1 MPNPPTPPGIVSR
14 RTLLT
19 GTAATAG
26 LGITGMSLAGCGS
39 VTGGLSDKTRVKQWN
54 LLAGADGAIMTEMHD
69 QFSAEHPDVELEATT
84 FGWGTPFYTRLV
96 MGASGGNASDIATI
110 HLSRLKSVSPAT
122 LLDPITIPELTD
134 RGLDPADFP
143 EKIWEQC
150 FVDDQ
155 LYAIPIDTHALVNY
169 YNKDVCGQVGAL
181 NADGTLVETS
191 GVEEYFDLLRAV
203 KEVTGQYGTS
213 LDTLGGWR
221 QFWAWYRQA
230 DGEMTFSDDD
240 YEMDDD
246 KALQAIDVM
255 YRMAEEGLCPVF
267 ADGAQCAANFENGAA
282 GLVQVGN
289 WEINRFKA
297 FGGAA
302 GPDWFSMTEMPEF
315 FGNRR
320 TQGDCH
326 SYVLPHHNSWDPE
339 VRDATLTY
347 AAWMLQHSFR
357 WGEGGGHTP
366 AYLPVTESPEY
377 QALQPNA
384 EYSGV
389 VENVQFDPDVWFSG
403 SAARLFDETGSIFN
417 QVYGLQ
423 MTPEDALAEIKSRIQ
438 ALLSLPNPVD

>member
-1 MPNPPTPPGIVSR
+1 MPNHPSPPGSLSR
-14 RTLLT
+14 RALLT
-19 GTAATAG
+19 GTAAAAG
-26 LGITGMSLAGCGS
+26 IGLAGCGS
-39 VTGGLSDKTRVKQWN
+39 VTGGLSGKTRVKQWN
-54 LLAGADGAIMTEMHD
+54 LLAGSDGAVMTAMHD
-69 QFSAEHPDVELEATT
+69 QFSSEHPDLELQATT

-96 MGASGGNASDIATI
+96 MGASSGNASDIATI
-110 HLSRLKSVSPAT
+110 HLSRLKSVSPGT
-122 LLDPITIPELTD
+122 LLDDITVEEL
-134 RGLDPADFP
+134 RSHGLEEADFP
-143 EKIWEQC
+143 EKIWEKC
-150 FVDDQ
+150 FVDDR

-169 YNKDVCGQVGAL
+169 YNRTICEQVGVL
-181 NADGTLVETS
+181 NPDGTLLETH

-203 KEVTGQYGTS
+203 KEATGQYGTS

-230 DGEMTFSDDD
+230 DGEMTFTEDD

-246 KALQAIDVM
+246 KALQAIEVM
-255 YRMAEEGLCPVF
+255 YRMAEEGLCPTF
-267 ADGAQCAANFENGAA
+267 ADGAQCAANFENGSA

-297 FGGAA
+297 FNEAQGL
-302 GPDWFSMTEMPEF
+302 DFSMCEMPDF
-315 FGNRR
+315 YGNRR

-326 SYVLPHHNSWDPE
+326 SYVLPRHLSWDPE
-339 VRDATLTY
+339 VRDATIAY
-347 AAWMLQHSFR
+347 AAWMLQHSFQ

-417 QVYGLQ
+417 QVYGLA
-423 MTPEDALAEIKSRIQ
+423 MTPDDALALMKERIET
-438 ALLSLPNPVD
+438 LLALPNPVD

>member
-1 MPNPPTPPGIVSR
+1 MPNHPSPPGSLSR
-14 RTLLT
+14 RALLT
-19 GTAATAG
+19 GTAAAG
-26 LGITGMSLAGCGS
+26 LGVAGLGLAGCGS
-39 VTGGLSDKTRVKQWN
+39 VTGGLDGRTRVKQWN
-54 LLAGADGAIMTEMHD
+54 LLAGGDGAVMTEMHD
-69 QFSAEHPDVELEATT
+69 QFSDEHPDIELQATT

-122 LLDPITIPELTD
+122 LLDAIEIDELVD
-134 RGLDPADFP
+134 HGLDPADFP
-143 EKIWEQC
+143 AQVWDKC
-150 FVDDQ
+150 FVDDR

-169 YNKDVCGQVGAL
+169 YNRTVCEQAGVL
-181 NADGTLVETS
+181 NPDGTLLETK
-191 GVEEYFDLLRAV
+191 GVEEYYDLLRAV
-203 KEVTGQYGTS
+203 KDVTGEYGTS

-230 DGEMTFSDDD
+230 DGEMTFGDGDFA
-240 YEMDDD
+240 MDDD
-246 KALQAIDVM
+246 KALQAIEVM
-255 YRMAEEGLCPVF
+255 YRMSEEGLCPRF
-267 ADGAQCAANFENGAA
+267 ADGGQCSANFETGAA

-297 FGGAA
+297 FNEAQGL
-302 GPDWFSMTEMPEF
+302 DFSMTEMPDF

-366 AYLPVTESPEY
+366 AYLPVTESAEY

-389 VENVQFDPDVWFSG
+389 VDNVQFDPDAWFSG

-417 QVYGLQ
+417 QVYGLA
-423 MTPEDALAEIKSRIQ
+423 MAPEEALDLIKERIHS
-438 ALLSLPNPVD
+438 LLALPNPVD